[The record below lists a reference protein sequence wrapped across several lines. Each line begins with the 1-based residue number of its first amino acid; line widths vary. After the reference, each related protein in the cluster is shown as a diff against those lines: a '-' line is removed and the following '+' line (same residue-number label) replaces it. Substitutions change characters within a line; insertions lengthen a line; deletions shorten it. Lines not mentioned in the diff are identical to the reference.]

1 MVLSLVF
8 AGFDGQLLGQG
19 SLPDQRWSGVKHAEN
34 SKDFQV
40 QVVTYV
46 TAKVDLFS
54 GTMRKLLLLARNRQ
68 GSWNWF
74 GFWGQG
80 PERDSPS
87 VYSCELG
94 LLYESIS
101 GRESSVEKLSDPY
114 ATDGSM
120 CEGAFQGV
128 GPRALCDLCYAQ
140 RFVGAA
146 ATAR

>member
-34 SKDFQV
+34 SKGFQV

-74 GFWGQG
+74 GFWG
-80 PERDSPS
+80 
-87 VYSCELG
+87 
-94 LLYESIS
+94 
-101 GRESSVEKLSDPY
+101 
-114 ATDGSM
+114 
-120 CEGAFQGV
+120 
-128 GPRALCDLCYAQ
+128 
-140 RFVGAA
+140 
-146 ATAR
+146 